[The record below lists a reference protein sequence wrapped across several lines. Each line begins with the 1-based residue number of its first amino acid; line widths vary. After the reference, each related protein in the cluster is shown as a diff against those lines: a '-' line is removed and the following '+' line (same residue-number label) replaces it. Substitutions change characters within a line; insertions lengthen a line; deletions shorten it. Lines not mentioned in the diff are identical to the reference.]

1 VQADDVGRRAL
12 HQSAQFLRGELER
25 QGIAVL
31 GTEYVVPIV
40 LGDDARAVKAAR
52 ALQELGYDIRAIRP
66 PSVPPGTSRLRV
78 SVHADH
84 ETGMLRELAQAV
96 GGECRG

>member
-1 VQADDVGRRAL
+1 L
-12 HQSAQFLRGELER
+12 HQSAHFLRSELEK
-25 QGIAVL
+25 QGIRAL
-31 GTEYVVPIV
+31 GSEYVVPIV

-52 ALQELGYDIRAIRP
+52 ALQEQGYDIRAIRP

-84 ETGMLRELAQAV
+84 EIGMLRELAQV
-96 GGECRG
+96 IGSECRSH

>member
-1 VQADDVGRRAL
+1 LHEAARFLRMELAKQGVQA
-12 HQSAQFLRGELER
+12 
-25 QGIAVL
+25 L
-31 GTEYVVPIV
+31 GSEYVVPIV

-52 ALQELGYDIRAIRP
+52 ALQEQGYDIRAIRP

-84 ETGMLRELAQAV
+84 QIGMLLELAKTI
-96 GGECRG
+96 GKECSGIR